1 MAAKIAVGGT
11 SFDAE
16 VAGASDWTVPLLRN
30 TSGVRIKTEK
40 HHADHF
46 LASGQAAAGSN
57 CVFTS
62 RGRRLQF
69 RALQY
74 TAIRL
79 WDHHRRASSQRA
91 RDFFCRLQFRALQYM
106 AIRLWDHQ
114 ASFETDSTRL
124 FSQRDKIF
132 PKGDWET
139 LLRPHETPI

>member
-1 MAAKIAVGGT
+1 MAAKIAVGDT

-30 TSGVRIKTEK
+30 TSGVQIKTEK

-74 TAIRL
+74 MAIRL
-79 WDHHRRASSQRA
+79 WDHHRRASRQTA
-91 RDFFCRLQFRALQYM
+91 RDFFCRLRFRALQYA

-124 FSQRDKIF
+124 FLQRDKIY
-132 PKGDWET
+132 PKEIGEPF
-139 LLRPHETPI
+139 LGPHETPI